1 MSTSDQ
7 ILHAEGLERLQ
18 EAIQPYRQQLLQ
30 HSLYSRLDSLPAL
43 QKLMEQHAF
52 AVFDFMS
59 LLKALQRELTSIT
72 VPWLPSTCPI
82 GARLVNEIVLGE
94 ETDEDG
100 AGGFASH
107 FELYHR
113 SMQAC
118 GASTEAIDRFTE
130 KLREGRDWR
139 AALEAAGT
147 TSGVQVFLSETF
159 RVIESGDVVAMA
171 ASFTFG
177 REDLLPDVFVKLVE
191 ELDRQTGGDL
201 APLRYYLQRHIELDG
216 DEHGPMAHRLL
227 QVLCG
232 DRPTAWEVATQA
244 AVSALKARLV
254 LWDSIADAVAAQH
267 A

>member
-1 MSTSDQ
+1 
-7 ILHAEGLERLQ
+7 
-18 EAIQPYRQQLLQ
+18 
-30 HSLYSRLDSLPAL
+30 
-43 QKLMEQHAF
+43 
-52 AVFDFMS
+52 
-59 LLKALQRELTSIT
+59 
-72 VPWLPSTCPI
+72 
-82 GARLVNEIVLGE
+82 
-94 ETDEDG
+94 
-100 AGGFASH
+100 
-107 FELYHR
+107 
-113 SMQAC
+113 MQAC

-171 ASFTFG
+171 TSFTFG

-201 APLRYYLQRHIELDG
+201 APFRYYLQRHIELDG